1 MNLFLTQ
8 FQVPRLPVIFTKPS
22 DSIAGPLEPVPVHPE
37 AQSELDYEG
46 ELCFVISKDCKDISE
61 SEAFRYILGYMVGN
75 DLSAR
80 NYIPHEVSG
89 FQMSYG
95 KSFDKFAPLG
105 PYVASPEIVGDP
117 HNLRLITKVNN
128 EVRQNAN
135 TSDMIWSIPQVI
147 ARLSLGR
154 TLRAG
159 TVVMMGTPSGVGWF
173 MKPQGYIHS
182 GDVVEVSIEKLGC
195 ITNKILFD

>member
-1 MNLFLTQ
+1 M
-8 FQVPRLPVIFTKPS
+8 PSLPVIFTKPS
-22 DSIAGPLEPVPVHPE
+22 DSIAGPLEPVPVHSE

-46 ELCFVISKDCKDISE
+46 ELCFVISKDCKDVPE
-61 SEAFRYILGYMVGN
+61 SEALQYVLGYMVGN

-105 PYVASPEIVGDP
+105 PYITSPEVVGDP
-117 HNLRLITKVNN
+117 HNLRLTTKVNGQL
-128 EVRQNAN
+128 RQDAN
-135 TSDMIWSIPQVI
+135 TSDMIWNVTSVI
-147 ARLSLGR
+147 AQLAKGR

-173 MKPQGYIHS
+173 MKPQGYVKS
-182 GDVVEVSIEKLGC
+182 GDVVEVSIEKLGA
-195 ITNKILFD
+195 ISNKVVFC